1 MLAQPKENMLAQ
13 PFSKPGARIQVNGR
27 NALRTITNKT
37 AQISVGGVNGG
48 GLKPRQTK
56 VTARRLLQADHQVQE
71 AMETESTTET
81 FQDILSVR
89 VAGLVRNLPA
99 GVTDIDAE
107 DEDNPQL
114 CAEYAPEMYG
124 YLREIEHKYVV
135 KEDYLK
141 GFVTTGKMRTVLV
154 DWLVDVQQQF
164 QLLPETLYLTI
175 SFIDRFMSTEG
186 KKITRGQLQLVGV
199 AAMFLASK
207 IEEIYSPEIGDFVYI
222 TDDAY
227 SKAEVRAMELN
238 IVQSLNFE
246 LGDPLS
252 INFLRRFSKAGDVD
266 VTQHA
271 LAKYILESILLD
283 YSLVSLTPSLSAAV
297 SLYLS
302 LGILEEEGAEVWS
315 ASLQHYTGYTVEEVH
330 SKVMAVAGSLKK
342 AHTGK
347 FTAVKLKFSN
357 KKMHKIALNDALLAK
372 LALI

>member
-1 MLAQPKENMLAQ
+1 MVPQI
-13 PFSKPGARIQVNGR
+13 SKPGVRNQGNSR

-37 AQISVGGVNGG
+37 AQISVGGDGKGV
-48 GLKPRQTK
+48 KPRQTK
-56 VTARRLLQADHQVQE
+56 VTARRLLQAQPQHQDEE
-71 AMETESTTET
+71 AMEVETTTES
-81 FQDILSVR
+81 FQDILAGR
-89 VAGLVRNLPA
+89 VAGLARQLPA
-99 GVTDIDAE
+99 GVTDIDKE

-124 YLREIEHKYVV
+124 YLRELEQKYVV
-135 KEDYLK
+135 KDDYLK

-175 SFIDRFMSTEG
+175 SFIDRFMSVEG
-186 KKITRGQLQLVGV
+186 ENISRGQLQLVGV

-227 SKAEVRAMELN
+227 SKAEVRAMELR
-238 IVQSLNFE
+238 IVKSLKFE

-283 YSLVSLTPSLSAAV
+283 YSLVSLPPSLSAAV

-302 LGILEEEGAEVWS
+302 LGILEEGAEVWS
-315 ASLQHYTGYTVEEVH
+315 PSLHHYTGYSLEEVH

-347 FTAVKLKFSN
+347 FTAVKLKYSG
-357 KKMHKIALNDALLAK
+357 KKMHKIALNDALNSK
-372 LALI
+372 LTLL